1 MINEIE
7 GFRLSPQQKHL
18 WQLQQLDNFAYFC
31 QGTVNI
37 AGKCDSGILKTA
49 IATVIQRHEILRTT
63 FPCLPGMTLPVQVM
77 TTGEFQW
84 HDPLDLSHCL
94 PEDRDSK
101 LAAYSQEIAQQ
112 PFNWERGP
120 LFHAAWVSLGV
131 EESILIIRLPALCA
145 DSQSLEN
152 LGSEIATAYRAI
164 CQGETLSDDPL
175 QYADLAEWQNQ
186 LLESPETEI
195 GADYW
200 RQLEVSGLGTMKLPG
215 EIEGNVSKFQPQD
228 YTVKLS
234 GELTEKIAQIANN
247 YEVESQ
253 TVLLAAW
260 LGLIQRLTGQ
270 ETFTLGVSGEGRKYA
285 ELSTVIGAFAKFL
298 PLNYS
303 GGEAQTFTEILRV
316 VHQAVAEG
324 EKWQEYFT
332 WETLSGL
339 PPETLPFFPL
349 AFEGRKKAQ
358 TYGDSQLS
366 FTGDR
371 TRWVGSRFK
380 LKLSVQPDEQGLIL
394 VFDYDTH
401 AFERETIQRFSN
413 HLICLLESMVA
424 TPEKPL
430 SQLNLLTEAERHQ
443 LLVQFNAT
451 PRDYNN
457 PGRIHQL
464 IEERAAATPDKT
476 ALIFNQQ
483 TLTYGELNACANQLA
498 HYLQQLGVNSQDL
511 VGLYF
516 ERSLEMVIGI
526 LGILKAGAAYVPL
539 DPAYPKE
546 RLGFM
551 LANAQPSVIVTQA
564 HLTAEL
570 SEIPAKIVCLDGDR
584 DAIAAQSLENAT
596 TRVGEMAYL
605 IYTSGSTGKPKGV
618 KISHRNLCHY
628 VQAMGHALGIQGDDI
643 YLHTASIAFSSS
655 VRQLIVPLA
664 AGATVNIA
672 TSQQRQ
678 DPLALFQ
685 EVKDRNV
692 TVIDIVPSFWRN
704 STYALSRLEAPAR
717 LHLLANHL
725 RLIVSASE
733 PLRSDLP
740 TIWRQEFQHP
750 AQFINMFGQTE
761 TCGIVATYPIPDTLG
776 EGIQIVPLG
785 RAVANTQLYILDEY
799 QQPVPIGVTG
809 ELYVGGW
816 GVGQGYLDRPEL
828 TAEKFI
834 PDPYNP
840 DSNARLYKT
849 GDLTRYLTDGTIE
862 FVGRR
867 DYQVK
872 IRGFRIELG
881 EIESVLSEHSAVR
894 DAVVVAR
901 EEAGE
906 KRLVAYV
913 TSDRPG
919 ELGRELRQFA
929 SQRLPD
935 YMIPS
940 TFAVLDSFP
949 LTPNGK
955 VNRQALPTLEEL
967 QGQSEATA
975 PRTPVEELL
984 AGIWVQLLQR
994 SRVSM
999 DDNFFE
1005 VGGHSLLATQLVSQI
1020 RDTFGVELPLRSLFE
1035 TPTLAQLAD
1044 CIAISIAAGNK
1055 LNLPAIVPVSRTGGV
1070 PLSFSQERLWF
1081 LEGLEPGT
1089 YNSAATVRLQGQV
1102 NIPALEQSFN
1112 EIARRHDT
1120 LRTRFVECEGRV
1132 IQEIVPEVRI
1142 PLPVIPCEESQ
1153 VQSLAVALAQQ
1164 PFDLTQSPL
1173 VRLTLFQLQPDEFI
1187 LLFVIH
1193 HIVSDGWSMGVLI
1206 EELGTIYDA
1215 GCTGT
1220 ISPLPALP
1228 VQYADFVLWQRQWL
1242 NQAML
1247 GSQRDYWKRQLGGDL
1262 PVLDLPT
1269 DYPRPAVQSFRGA
1282 TQSLTLSPKLS
1293 EALKTLSQQSG
1304 VTLYMTLLAAF
1315 QTLLYRYSGQS
1326 DIRVGTPI
1334 ANRNRRE
1341 IEGLIGC
1348 FVNTLVLRTDLSGT
1362 PSFRELLGRVREVA
1376 LGAYGHQDL
1385 PFEQVVEALQPD
1397 RTLSHSPIFQVMFV
1411 LQNAPMTGLELPGL
1425 RLNLLE
1431 LDSQK
1436 SRFDLTLAIAPTDE
1450 GLLVTLEYST
1460 DLFEAGTISRMLGH
1474 FQTLL
1479 GSAIA
1484 YPEARISEMPMLT
1497 KSEQSQLLHQWNDTA
1512 VAYPETACIHELIEA
1527 QVAKTPDA
1535 VAAVFEGEPLTYQEL
1550 NDRASHLA
1558 QYLQSIGV
1566 QSNQAVALYVD
1577 RSLEMLVGL
1586 LGILKSGAAYLPL
1599 DPALPG
1605 DRLQYMLEDS
1615 QAGVILTQQHLIS
1628 TLPSHQAQVVW
1639 VDAINP
1645 PPGRVSL
1652 YKQSSP
1658 TRAEDL
1664 AYIIYTSG
1672 STGRPKGVQL
1682 RHRSV
1687 VNFLTSMQR
1696 EPGLT
1701 CGDRLLAVTT
1711 LIFDIA
1717 ALELFLPLTVG
1728 ACVIIA
1734 SREVATDGQQLASL
1748 LEAEQVT
1755 VMQATPSTWRMLI
1768 ESGWQGRPQLKILCG
1783 GEALPRLLANELCN
1797 RAGSVWN
1804 LYGPTETTIWSTLY
1818 PVTPSEGTVS
1828 IGRAIANTHVYLL
1841 DQALQP
1847 VPVGVLGDL
1856 YIGGAGLAA
1865 GYLHQPELTGEKF
1878 IPSPFADNPEVKLYK
1893 TGDVARY
1900 RPNGT
1905 LEYIGRVDNQLK
1917 IRGFRIELG
1926 EIESVL
1932 AKSPQVRQGV
1942 VIARE
1947 DIPGDTRLVAY
1958 VVLHPQAEPNSSQW
1972 RQILK
1977 QQLPDYM
1984 IPTAFVVLD
1993 SLPLT
1998 PNGKIDRKALP
2009 ASDRQGEEAHIAPE
2023 TAIEQQLTEIWAQVL
2038 GLAQVGVEENFFD
2051 LGGHSLLATQLIS
2064 RIRHTFQVEFPL
2076 RSLFESPTPREFAA
2090 RIPGATVAASLP
2102 LVPVSRDQNLPL
2114 SFAQQRLWFL
2124 EQLEPGTATYNIPAV
2139 LRLTGNV
2146 DVAALEASLNTVI
2159 ERHEALRTSFAA
2171 IDGQPIQAVTPELR
2185 VNIVTVDLSDVT
2197 PEDWEAQGLK
2207 IAVAESLKPF
2217 DLEQL
2222 PLLRVTLIQRN
2233 EGDRL
2238 LVVVLHHI
2246 IADGWSMGVFIREI
2260 ATLYHA
2266 FSTGKS
2272 VALPELPIQY
2282 ADFAVWQRHVLQGE
2296 MLEKKLAYWKQQL
2309 GGTLPV
2315 LNLPGSRPRLP
2326 ISSRR
2331 GALYTFQI
2339 PPDVAREVQ
2348 VLSHQENVTLFMT
2361 LLAGFQTLLYR
2372 YTQCDDVVVGTDLA
2386 NRSPLETEGLIGFF
2400 VNLLVLRT
2408 NLSGNPSFRE
2418 LLARV
2423 RQVTLDAYAHQD
2435 VPFEKL
2441 VETLRPDRQ
2450 STANPLFQV
2459 LFVLQNAPMPP
2470 LELPGLTLSPVAVD
2484 TGVARFDIALFLT
2497 ETESGITGKW
2507 QYNADQFEAEAIVK
2521 FSHHFVTLLNS
2532 ISNQPDSHLNS
2543 LDFIPESEREQQAM
2557 QKQARKSLKLK
2568 TFKAVQA
2575 QTVDLSPER
2584 LINTEYLTPGETF
2597 PLVITPRVPELDAV
2611 EWAIHNHEFI
2621 QTQLQRHGGI
2631 LFRNFG
2637 LQTPEDFEQFAQ
2649 GICPL
2654 LFGDYGDLPREGISS
2669 KVYGSTPYPAD
2680 KAILFHNE
2688 SSHLHCWPLKI
2699 WFFCAQPAQEGGET
2713 PIVDCRKL
2721 YQRLHPKIREKL
2733 AQKQLM
2739 YVRTF
2744 TEGLDVS
2751 WQEFFHTTDR
2761 TVVEKYCNQAGI
2773 RCQWLPDN
2781 GLRTEKIQPAI
2792 AKHPQTR
2799 EWVFFNQILLH
2810 HIGCLDASV
2819 RESLLCL
2826 FGENKLPRN
2835 VYYGDGSVIEDETIS
2850 EIATLYQDLA
2860 VTFSWKKGDV
2870 VMLDNMLAA
2879 HSRNPFVGPRK
2890 IVVAMGEMVQRADI
2904 QFPTLEEAHAQ

>member
-7 GFRLSPQQKHL
+7 GFRLSPQQKQV
-18 WQLQQLDNFAYFC
+18 WQLQQIDNFAYCC
-31 QGTVNI
+31 QGMVQI

-49 IATVIQRHEILRTT
+49 IGTVIQRHEILRTT
-63 FPCLPGMTLPVQVM
+63 FPCLPGMTLPVQAI
-77 TTGEFQW
+77 TTGEFHW
-84 HDPLDLSHCL
+84 HDPLDLSPCL

-101 LAAYSQEIAQQ
+101 LAAYIQEIAQQ

-131 EESILIIRLPALCA
+131 EESILIIRLPAVCA
-145 DSQSLEN
+145 DTQSLEN

-164 CQGETLSDDPL
+164 CQGETLSDEPL

-186 LLESPETEI
+186 LLESPETEM
-195 GADYW
+195 GSDYW
-200 RQLEVSGLGTMKLPG
+200 RQLEVAGLASLKLPG
-215 EIEGNVSKFQPQD
+215 ELEGNFSRFQPQD

-234 GELTEKIAQIANN
+234 GELTEKIAEFADRYKVDI
-247 YEVESQ
+247 Q
-253 TVLLAAW
+253 TVLLTAW

-270 ETFTLGVSGEGRKYA
+270 ETFTLGVLAEGRKYA
-285 ELSTVIGAFAKFL
+285 ELSTAIGTFAKVL

-303 GGEAQTFTEILRV
+303 AGESATFAEILPV

-339 PPETLPFFPL
+339 PPETAPFFPL
-349 AFEGRKKAQ
+349 GFEGRRKAQ

-366 FTGDR
+366 FTCDR
-371 TRWVGSRFK
+371 PGWVGSRFK
-380 LKLSVQPDEQGLIL
+380 LKLSVQPDEKGLIL
-394 VFDYDTH
+394 VFDYDTN
-401 AFERETIQRFSN
+401 AFDTETIQRFVN
-413 HLICLLESMVA
+413 PLICLLESIIT

-451 PRDYNN
+451 ERDYNN
-457 PGRIHQL
+457 HGRIHQL
-464 IEERAAATPDKT
+464 IEERALATPDKT

-483 TLTYGELNACANQLA
+483 TLTYSELNACANQLA
-498 HYLQQLGVNSQDL
+498 RYLQELGVNSQDL

-516 ERSLEMVIGI
+516 ERSLEMVVGI

-551 LANAQPSVIVTQA
+551 LANAKPSVLVTQA

-570 SEIPAKIVCLDGDR
+570 SEIPAKIVCLDSDR

-596 TRVGEMAYL
+596 TPGGEIAYI

-628 VQAMGHALGIQGDDI
+628 VQAMGHALGIQTDDI

-655 VRQLIVPLA
+655 VRQLMVPLA

-704 STYALSRLEAPAR
+704 STYALSRLETEAR

-740 TIWRQEFQHP
+740 TIWRNQFQHP

-834 PDPYNP
+834 PDPYHP
-840 DSNARLYKT
+840 DADAKLYKT
-849 GDLTRYLTDGTIE
+849 GDLTRYLPDGTIE

-929 SQRLPD
+929 SERLPD

-955 VNRQALPTLEEL
+955 INRQALPTPEEL

-975 PRTPVEELL
+975 PRTPLEELL
-984 AGIWVQLLQR
+984 AGIWAQLLQR
-994 SRVSM
+994 HPISR

-1005 VGGHSLLATQLVSQI
+1005 VGGHSLLVTQLVSQI

-1044 CIAISIAAGNK
+1044 CIETSLAAGEK
-1055 LNLPAIVPVSRTGGV
+1055 LDIPAIVPVSRTGAV

-1089 YNSAATVRLQGQV
+1089 YNSAAAVRLQGQV
-1102 NIPALEQSFN
+1102 NIPALEESFN

-1120 LRTRFVECEGRV
+1120 LRTRFVEGEGRV
-1132 IQEIVPEVRI
+1132 IQEIMPEVRI
-1142 PLPVIPCEESQ
+1142 ALPVISCEESQ
-1153 VQSLAVALAQQ
+1153 VQSLAVALVQQ

-1187 LLFVIH
+1187 LVFVIH

-1206 EELGTIYDA
+1206 QELRTIYDA
-1215 GCTGT
+1215 CCTGT

-1242 NQAML
+1242 NQAKL
-1247 GSQRDYWKRQLGGDL
+1247 GAQMDYWKRQLGGDL

-1282 TQSLTLSPKLS
+1282 TQSLILPLELS
-1293 EALKTLSQQSG
+1293 EALKTLSQESG
-1304 VTLYMTLLAAF
+1304 VTLYMTLLAGF
-1315 QTLLYRYSGQS
+1315 QILLYRYSGQS

-1334 ANRNRRE
+1334 ANRNRGE

-1362 PSFRELLGRVREVA
+1362 PSFRELLGQVREVA
-1376 LGAYGHQDL
+1376 LGAYAHQDL

-1411 LQNAPMTGLELPGL
+1411 LQNAPMVGLELPGL
-1425 RLNLLE
+1425 RLTVLE

-1436 SRFDLTLAIAPTDE
+1436 SRFDLTLAIAQTDE
-1450 GLLVTLEYST
+1450 GLLATLEYST
-1460 DLFEAGTISRMLGH
+1460 DLFAAGTISRMLGH

-1479 GSAIA
+1479 ESAVA
-1484 YPEARISEMPMLT
+1484 SPDARISEMPILT
-1497 KSEQSQLLHQWNDTA
+1497 ASEQSQLLHQWNDTA
-1512 VAYPETACIHELIEA
+1512 AAYPETACIHQLIEA

-1535 VAAVFEGEPLTYQEL
+1535 IAAVFDGQSLTYQQL
-1550 NDRASHLA
+1550 NERASQLA
-1558 QYLQSIGV
+1558 HYLQSIGV

-1605 DRLQYMLEDS
+1605 DRLHYMLEHS

-1628 TLPSHQAQVVW
+1628 TLPSHQARVVC
-1639 VDAINP
+1639 VDADWQNIVQHEANAP
-1645 PPGRVSL
+1645 AIGAN
-1652 YKQSSP
+1652 
-1658 TRAEDL
+1658 AEDL

-1748 LEAEQVT
+1748 MESEQIT
-1755 VMQATPSTWRMLI
+1755 AMQATPSTWRMLI

-1783 GEALPRLLANELCN
+1783 GEALPRLLADELCN

-1818 PVTPSEGTVS
+1818 PVTPGEGTVS
-1828 IGRAIANTHVYLL
+1828 IGRAIANTQIYLL

-1847 VPVGVLGDL
+1847 VPVGIPGDL

-1865 GYLHQPELTGEKF
+1865 GYLHQPELTAEKF
-1878 IPSPFADNPEVKLYK
+1878 IPSPFAENPEGKLYK

-1900 RPNGT
+1900 RPDGT
-1905 LEYIGRVDNQLK
+1905 LEYIGRVDNQVK

-1932 AKSPQVRQGV
+1932 AKSPEVRQGV

-1972 RQILK
+1972 RQLLK

-1984 IPTAFVVLD
+1984 IPAAFVVLET
-1993 SLPLT
+1993 LPLT

-2009 ASDRQGEEAHIAPE
+2009 APDRQGKETHIAPA
-2023 TAIEQQLTEIWAQVL
+2023 TPLEQQLTEMWAQVL
-2038 GLAQVGVEENFFD
+2038 GLERVGVEENFFE

-2076 RSLFESPTPREFAA
+2076 RSLFESPTPREFAP

-2102 LVPVSRDQNLPL
+2102 LIPVSRDQNLPL

-2139 LRLTGNV
+2139 LRLTGNL

-2159 ERHEALRTSFAA
+2159 ERHEALRTSFPAL
-2171 IDGQPIQAVTPELR
+2171 DGQPIQAVAPQLQ
-2185 VNIVTVDLSDVT
+2185 VNIVTLDLSEVAS
-2197 PEDWEAQGLK
+2197 EDWEAEGVK
-2207 IAVAESLKPF
+2207 TAVAESLKPF

-2222 PLLRVTLIQRN
+2222 PLLRVTLIQH

-2238 LVVVLHHI
+2238 LVLVLHHI
-2246 IADGWSMGVFIREI
+2246 IADGWSMGVLIREI
-2260 ATLYHA
+2260 ATLYDA

-2272 VALPELPIQY
+2272 PALPELPIQY

-2296 MLEKKLAYWKQQL
+2296 MLDTKLAYWKRQL

-2315 LNLPGSRPRLP
+2315 LNLPGSRPGLP

-2331 GALYTFQI
+2331 GAIYTFQI
-2339 PPDVAREVQ
+2339 PAEVARGVQ

-2423 RQVTLDAYAHQD
+2423 KQVTLDAYAHQD

-2484 TGVARFDIALFLT
+2484 TGVARFDMALFLT

-2507 QYNADQFEAEAIVK
+2507 QYNADKFEDAAIVK
-2521 FSHHFVTLLNS
+2521 FSHHFVTLLTS
-2532 ISNQPDSHLNS
+2532 ISNQPDSRLDA
-2543 LDFIPESEREQQAM
+2543 LDFIPESERVEQSM

-2584 LINTEYLTPGETF
+2584 LINTDYLTPGETF
-2597 PLVITPRVPELDAV
+2597 PLVITPTVTELDAV
-2611 EWAIHNHEFI
+2611 EWATHNHEFI
-2621 QTQLQRHGGI
+2621 QTQLQQHGGI

-2637 LQTPEDFEQFAQ
+2637 LQTPADFEQFAQ
-2649 GICPL
+2649 GICPQ
-2654 LFGDYGDLPREGISS
+2654 LFGEYGDLPREGISG

-2721 YQRLHPKIREKL
+2721 YQHLHPQIREKL

-2744 TEGLDVS
+2744 TEGLDVG
-2751 WQEFFHTTDR
+2751 WPEFFHTSDR

-2792 AKHPQTR
+2792 AKHPQTGD
-2799 EWVFFNQILLH
+2799 WVFFNQILLH
-2810 HIGCLDASV
+2810 HISCLDASV
-2819 RESLLCL
+2819 RESLISL

-2835 VYYGDGSVIEDETIS
+2835 VYYGDGSAIEDETIA
-2850 EIATLYQDLA
+2850 EIAALYENLA
-2860 VTFSWKKGDV
+2860 VTFSWQQGDV

-2904 QFPTLEEAHAQ
+2904 EFPTLEEAHAY

>member
-7 GFRLSPQQKHL
+7 GFRLSPQQKQV
-18 WQLQQLDNFAYFC
+18 WQLQQLDNFAYCC
-31 QGTVNI
+31 QGMVQI

-49 IATVIQRHEILRTT
+49 IGTVIQRHEILRTT
-63 FPCLPGMTLPVQVM
+63 FPCLPGMTLPVQAI

-84 HDPLDLSHCL
+84 HDPLDLSSCL

-101 LAAYSQEIAQQ
+101 LAAYIQEIGQQ
-112 PFNWERGP
+112 PFNWEQGP

-131 EESILIIRLPALCA
+131 EQSVLIIRLPAVCA
-145 DSQSLEN
+145 DAQSLEN
-152 LGSEIATAYRAI
+152 LGSEIATTYRAI
-164 CQGETLSDDPL
+164 CQGETLSDEPL

-195 GADYW
+195 GANYW
-200 RQLEVSGLGTMKLPG
+200 RQLEVAGLGTLKLPG
-215 EIEGNVSKFQPQD
+215 ELEGNSSRFQPQD
-228 YTVKLS
+228 YAVKLS
-234 GELTEKIAQIANN
+234 GELTEKIAQFADN
-247 YEVESQ
+247 YEVKTQ
-253 TVLLAAW
+253 TVLLTAW
-260 LGLIQRLTGQ
+260 LGLIQRFTGQ
-270 ETFTLGVSGEGRKYA
+270 ETFTIGVLAEGRKYA
-285 ELSTVIGAFAKFL
+285 ELSTAIGAFAKVL

-303 GGEAQTFTEILRV
+303 AGESATFAGILPV

-339 PPETLPFFPL
+339 PPETAPFFPL
-349 AFEGRKKAQ
+349 AFEGRSKAQ

-366 FTGDR
+366 LTCDR
-371 TRWVGSRFK
+371 PWWVGSRFK
-380 LKLSVQPDEQGLIL
+380 LKLSVQPDKEGLIL
-394 VFDYDTH
+394 VFDYDTN
-401 AFERETIQRFSN
+401 AFQIETIQRFGN
-413 HLICLLESMVA
+413 QLICLLESIIA

-430 SQLNLLTEAERHQ
+430 SQLNLLTETERHQ

-451 PRDYNN
+451 HRDYN
-457 PGRIHQL
+457 GYETIHQF
-464 IEERAAATPDKT
+464 IEERATATPDKI
-476 ALIFNQQ
+476 ALIFSQE
-483 TLTYGELNACANQLA
+483 TLTYGELNARANQLA
-498 HYLQQLGVNSQDL
+498 GYLQQLGVNSQDL
-511 VGLYF
+511 VGLYL
-516 ERSLEMVIGI
+516 ERSLEMVVAI

-551 LANAQPSVIVTQA
+551 LENAQPSVLLTQA
-564 HLTAEL
+564 SLTAEL
-570 SEIPAKIVCLDGDR
+570 SEIPAKIVCLDSDR
-584 DAIAAQSLENAT
+584 DAIAAQSAENAT
-596 TRVGEMAYL
+596 TPGGEIAYI

-628 VQAMGHALGIQGDDI
+628 VQAMGHALGIQRDDI

-655 VRQLIVPLA
+655 VRQLMVPLA

-704 STYALSRLEAPAR
+704 STYALSHLEAQGR
-717 LHLLANHL
+717 SHLLVNNL

-740 TIWRQEFQHP
+740 QIWRQEFQHP

-761 TCGIVATYPIPDTLG
+761 TCGIVATYPIPDTLS

-785 RAVANTQLYILDEY
+785 RAIANTQLYILDEF

-816 GVGQGYLDRPEL
+816 GVGQGYLNRPEL

-834 PDPYNP
+834 PDPYHP
-840 DSNARLYKT
+840 DGKLYKT
-849 GDLTRYLTDGTIE
+849 GDLTRYLPDGTIE

-881 EIESVLSEHSAVR
+881 EIESVLSEHPAVR

-901 EEAGE
+901 EEGGE

-955 VNRQALPTLEEL
+955 VNRQALPTPEEL
-967 QGQSEATA
+967 QGQSEAIA

-984 AGIWVQLLQR
+984 AGIWAQLLQR
-994 SRVSM
+994 HPISRE
-999 DDNFFE
+999 DNFFE
-1005 VGGHSLLATQLVSQI
+1005 VGGHSLLVTQLVSQI

-1044 CIAISIAAGNK
+1044 CIETSLAAGEK
-1055 LNLPAIVPVSRTGGV
+1055 LDIPEIVPVSKTGAV

-1089 YNSAATVRLQGQV
+1089 YNSAAAVRLQGQV
-1102 NIPALEQSFN
+1102 NIPALEESFN

-1120 LRTRFVECEGRV
+1120 LRTRFVEGEGCV
-1132 IQEIVPEVRI
+1132 IQEIMPEVRI
-1142 PLPVIPCEESQ
+1142 TLPVISCEESQ
-1153 VQSLAVALAQQ
+1153 VPSLAVAWVQQ
-1164 PFDLTQSPL
+1164 PFDLTQPPL

-1206 EELGTIYDA
+1206 QELGTIYGA
-1215 GCTGT
+1215 YSTGR
-1220 ISPLPALP
+1220 ISPLPALA

-1242 NQAML
+1242 NQARL
-1247 GSQRDYWKRQLGGDL
+1247 GAQMDYWKRQLGGDL
-1262 PVLDLPT
+1262 PGLDLPT
-1269 DYPRPAVQSFRGA
+1269 DYPRPGVQSFRGA
-1282 TQSLTLSPKLS
+1282 TQSLTLPIELS
-1293 EALKTLSQQSG
+1293 EALNTLSQQSG

-1334 ANRNRRE
+1334 ANRNRGE

-1362 PSFRELLGRVREVA
+1362 PSFRELMGRVREVA
-1376 LGAYGHQDL
+1376 LGAYAHQDL
-1385 PFEQVVEALQPD
+1385 PFEQLVEALQPS

-1411 LQNAPMTGLELPGL
+1411 LQNAPMAELELPGL

-1431 LDSQK
+1431 LDSKK
-1436 SRFDLTLAIAPTDE
+1436 SRFDLTLAIAQTRQ
-1450 GLLVTLEYST
+1450 GLLATLEYST

-1479 GSAIA
+1479 ESAVA
-1484 YPEARISEMPMLT
+1484 GPDARISEMPMLT
-1497 KSEQSQLLHQWNDTA
+1497 ANEQAQLLHQWNDTA
-1512 VAYPETACIHELIEA
+1512 AEYPETACIHELIEA

-1535 VAAVFEGEPLTYQEL
+1535 VAAVFEGQSLTYQEL
-1550 NDRASHLA
+1550 SDRASQLA

-1566 QSNQAVALYVD
+1566 QRNQAVALYVD

-1605 DRLQYMLEDS
+1605 DRLQYMLEHS

-1628 TLPSHQAQVVW
+1628 TLPSHQARVVCL
-1639 VDAINP
+1639 DAMNP
-1645 PPGRVSL
+1645 HPGRVGL
-1652 YKQSSP
+1652 YEQSP
-1658 TRAEDL
+1658 PARAEDL

-1687 VNFLTSMQR
+1687 VNFLTSMKR
-1696 EPGLT
+1696 EPGIT

-1748 LEAEQVT
+1748 LDSQQIT

-1783 GEALPRLLANELCN
+1783 GEALPRLLADELCN

-1818 PVTPSEGTVS
+1818 PVTPGEETVS
-1828 IGRAIANTHVYLL
+1828 IGRAVANTQIYLL

-1847 VPVGVLGDL
+1847 VPVGIPGDL

-1865 GYLHQPELTGEKF
+1865 GYLHQPELTSEKF
-1878 IPSPFADNPEVKLYK
+1878 IPSPFAENPEVKLYK

-1900 RPNGT
+1900 RPDGT
-1905 LEYIGRVDNQLK
+1905 LEYIGRVDNQVK

-1932 AKSPQVRQGV
+1932 AKNPEVRQGV

-1947 DIPGDTRLVAY
+1947 DTPGDTWLVAY

-1972 RQILK
+1972 RQLLK

-1984 IPTAFVVLD
+1984 IPAAFVVLD
-1993 SLPLT
+1993 TLPLT

-2009 ASDRQGEEAHIAPE
+2009 APSRQGKEAHIAPA
-2023 TAIEQQLTEIWAQVL
+2023 TPLEQQLTEIWAQVL
-2038 GLAQVGVEENFFD
+2038 GLEQVGVEENFFE

-2064 RIRHTFQVEFPL
+2064 RIPHTFQVELPL
-2076 RSLFESPTPREFAA
+2076 RSLFESPTVREFAS
-2090 RIPGATVAASLP
+2090 RISGATVTASFP
-2102 LVPVSRDQNLPL
+2102 LMPVSRNQNLPL

-2139 LRLTGNV
+2139 LRLTGNL
-2146 DVAALEASLNTVI
+2146 DEAALEASLNAVI
-2159 ERHEALRTSFAA
+2159 DRHEALRTSFPA
-2171 IDGQPIQAVTPELR
+2171 IDGQPIQAIAPQLR
-2185 VNIVTVDLSDVT
+2185 VNIVTLDLSEVAS
-2197 PEDWEAQGLK
+2197 EDWEAEGVK
-2207 IAVAESLKPF
+2207 TAVAESLKPF

-2222 PLLRVTLIQRN
+2222 PLLRVTLIQH

-2238 LVVVLHHI
+2238 LVLVLHHI
-2246 IADGWSMGVFIREI
+2246 IADGWSMGVLIREI
-2260 ATLYHA
+2260 ATLYDA

-2296 MLEKKLAYWKQQL
+2296 ILEHKLAYWKQQL

-2315 LNLPGSRPRLP
+2315 LNLPGSRSQLP
-2326 ISSRR
+2326 ISSRK
-2331 GALYTFQI
+2331 GATYTFQI
-2339 PPDVAREVQ
+2339 PAEVARGVQ

-2386 NRSPLETEGLIGFF
+2386 NRSSLETEGLIGFF
-2400 VNLLVLRT
+2400 INLLVLRT

-2418 LLARV
+2418 LLTRV
-2423 RQVTLDAYAHQD
+2423 KQVTLDAYAHQD

-2470 LELPGLTLSPVAVD
+2470 LELSGLTLEPVAVD
-2484 TGVARFDIALFLT
+2484 TGIARFDIALFLT
-2497 ETESGITGKW
+2497 ETESGIAGKW
-2507 QYNADQFEAEAIVK
+2507 QYNADKFEEGAIVK
-2521 FSHHFVTLLNS
+2521 FSHHFVTLLSN
-2532 ISNQPDSHLNS
+2532 ISTQSDSRLDA

-2597 PLVITPRVPELDAV
+2597 PLVITPRVSELDAV
-2611 EWAIHNHEFI
+2611 EWATHNREFI
-2621 QTQLQRHGGI
+2621 QTQLQQHGGI

-2637 LQTPEDFEQFAQ
+2637 LQTPGNFEQFAQ
-2649 GICPL
+2649 GICPQ
-2654 LFGDYGDLPREGISS
+2654 LFGEYGDLPREGISG

-2713 PIVDCRKL
+2713 PIVDCRKV
-2721 YQRLHPKIREKL
+2721 YQYLNPQIREKL

-2751 WQEFFHTTDR
+2751 WQEFFHTDER
-2761 TVVEKYCNQAGI
+2761 AVVENYCNQAGI

-2792 AKHPQTR
+2792 AKHPQTG

-2810 HIGCLDASV
+2810 HIGCLDVSV
-2819 RESLLCL
+2819 RESLLSL

-2835 VYYGDGSVIEDETIS
+2835 VYYGDGSAIEEETIA
-2850 EIATLYQDLA
+2850 EIATLYENLA
-2860 VTFSWKKGDV
+2860 VTFSWQQGDV

-2904 QFPTLEEAHAQ
+2904 QFPVMEEAHAQ